1 MVDFK
6 KDMIVC
12 GVGIEALKTHLKRL
26 SEGQAK
32 VSGALIDDAVLA
44 IKDQVLKA
52 QDAALLQL
60 TEAFDG
66 SKLNSIFVTKEE
78 IKNAYE
84 YVSDTWL
91 KSIKRAKENIESFHS
106 HQLPKSWEDKP
117 QEGVSYGWRFSPLDA
132 VGLYVPGG
140 QAIYPSSVL
149 MNAIPAKLA
158 GVKRTVMV
166 SPPQKD
172 GSLPASV
179 LVAADLC
186 GVDEIYKVGGAQA
199 IFALAYGTQSVKKVD
214 KIVGPGNAYVTAA
227 KQMVY
232 GVVDIDK
239 PAGPSEVLV
248 VVNDDLYIKYAAA
261 EMLAQCEHDKDAFA
275 VCVTQNKTIF
285 ELLSDEIIKQ
295 AKVLNRQDILKTSIA
310 NCGVFLAADK
320 KEALDMINEGASEH
334 LALVLDDAKDWLA
347 DIRHAGSIFCGPY
360 SPVALGDYIAGPNHV
375 LPTLGAARFASPL
388 WVGDFLKG
396 NAVLSYS
403 KKALDGIK
411 EDLAE
416 LALLEG
422 LDGHNRSV
430 QKRFE

>member
-1 MVDFK
+1 
-6 KDMIVC
+6 MIFC
-12 GVGIEALKTHLKRL
+12 ATGIEALKSHLKRL
-26 SEGQAK
+26 AESQAK
-32 VSGALIDDAVLA
+32 TSGSLVNDAVLA
-44 IKDQVLKA
+44 IKKQVLED
-52 QDAALLQL
+52 QDAALIKL
-60 TEAFDG
+60 TQQFDG
-66 SKLNSIFVTKEE
+66 PKLESFLVTKEE
-78 IKNAYE
+78 IKDAYE
-84 YVSDTWL
+84 NVSEAWL
-91 KSIKRAKENIESFHS
+91 KALKRAKANIEAFHR
-106 HQLPKSWEDKP
+106 HQIPKNWQKEP
-117 QEGVSYGWRFSPLDA
+117 EEGVSYGWRFSPLDA

-158 GVKRTVMV
+158 GVNRTVMV
-166 SPPQKD
+166 SPPQND

-186 GVDEIYKVGGAQA
+186 GVDEIVKVGGAQA
-199 IFALAYGTQSVKKVD
+199 VFALAYGTQSIKKVD

-232 GVVDIDK
+232 GAVDIDK

-248 VVNDDLYIKYAAA
+248 VLDDEAYIKYAAA
-261 EMLAQCEHDKDAFA
+261 EMLAQCEHDSDAFA
-275 VCVTQNKTIF
+275 LCVTQNKTIF
-285 ELLSDEIIKQ
+285 ETLSDEIIKQ
-295 AKVLNRQDILKTSIA
+295 AKLLKRQDILQSSIA

-320 KEALDMINEGASEH
+320 KEVLDMINEGASEH

-403 KKALDGIK
+403 KEALEGVK
-411 EDLAE
+411 EDLGE

-422 LDGHNRSV
+422 LDAHNQSV